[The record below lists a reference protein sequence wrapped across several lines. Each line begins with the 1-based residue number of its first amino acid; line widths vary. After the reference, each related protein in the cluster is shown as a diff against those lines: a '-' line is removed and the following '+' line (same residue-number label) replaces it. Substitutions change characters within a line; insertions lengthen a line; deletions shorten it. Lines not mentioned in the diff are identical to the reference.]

1 MDQSKIGKF
10 IAKSRRENN
19 LTQQELADKL
29 GVTDRAVSHWENGRS
44 LPDVSLFKK
53 LCEILNISIN
63 ELINGEK
70 IVIEKEKN
78 NYENISTANN
88 IKKDKKYSR
97 YIIIILFITI
107 LLIVSLSYINNYL
120 KTNLITDNDYLYD
133 KVVNI
138 IKHNELKNNPD
149 NIKKDF
155 NVFYSYHKF
164 GIEEKGNYKYVYM
177 WIYSISYYIEEE
189 NSLAISSSSSNAY
202 KVTIKND
209 NIINI
214 EKSKDDDRFKMSV
227 KELFPNDIAVEVLN
241 FNVEENINKLQ
252 YDVENKKNIY
262 YNYLSLDMNNITID
276 DLSYEDLIFS
286 ITISKS
292 ECIPIQLNI
301 YKDNKYILNTA
312 YKDCK
317 EGTLCTDELK
327 YTSYIDGSYD
337 YDVIQIIKHSIDANN
352 IQFISEY
359 SPKYTITSGNGHL
372 FVTGDDNKYLNE
384 FLKLIDI
391 NLSKCA
397 KAEYY

>member
-1 MDQSKIGKF
+1 MDQVKIGKF
-10 IAKSRRENN
+10 IAKSRKESN
-19 LTQQELADKL
+19 LTQQELADRL

-70 IVIEKEKN
+70 IAEEKEKR
-78 NYENISTANN
+78 NYENISTPNN
-88 IKKDKKYSR
+88 IKKDKKYSK
-97 YIIIILFITI
+97 YIIILLFSIV
-107 LLIVSLSYINNYL
+107 LLIISLIYIKNYL

-133 KVVNI
+133 KVINI
-138 IKHNELKNNPD
+138 LKHNELKSNPD

-164 GIEEKGNYKYVYM
+164 GIEEKGDYKYVYM
-177 WIYSISYYIEEE
+177 WIYSTSYYIEGED
-189 NSLAISSSSSNAY
+189 SLAISSSSSNAY

-209 NIINI
+209 DIINI
-214 EKSKDDDRFKMSV
+214 EKTKDNDRFKISV
-227 KELFPNDIAVEVLN
+227 KDLFPKDIVVKILN

-312 YKDCK
+312 YKECK
-317 EGTLCTDELK
+317 KGKPCTDNLE
-327 YTSYIDGSYD
+327 YTSYIDGTYN
-337 YDVIQIIKHSIDANN
+337 YDVIEIIKHSIDANN

-359 SPKYTITSGNGHL
+359 LPKYTITSGKGNL

-391 NLSKCA
+391 DLSKCA